1 METVLIGIA
10 IDVAFAIV
18 AYLCKDMFT
27 KVRAWWRTQ
36 GSTSITIPTS
46 CDRTLNN
53 VPKADQ
59 GNPIDVKKVVEDA
72 AERVL
77 MDRVPG
83 LATNIL
89 NRIARSYGTYA
100 NSVSDQH
107 VLKLGKP
114 GDIVGVV
121 DNPWETSGDMV
132 GVAHSPW
139 EFENNMWSQGCS
151 FEVDSSR
158 SVPNSELPS
167 LSFESGALALNT
179 PTRMAE
185 YVQATINNKR
195 RWLAEREAEERA
207 KMGKVMHKWNGW
219 LAERKAE
226 ERAKMGKVMHK
237 WNAVLE

>member
-46 CDRTLNN
+46 CDRTHND
-53 VPKADQ
+53 VHKADQ
-59 GNPIDVKKVVEDA
+59 GEPVDVEKVVEK

-77 MDRVPG
+77 MNRVPG

-89 NRIARSYGTYA
+89 NSIARSYGA
-100 NSVSDQH
+100 CVCDQH

-121 DNPWETSGDMV
+121 DNPWETPRGI
-132 GVAHSPW
+132 P
-139 EFENNMWSQGCS
+139 FENNMWSQGCS

-158 SVPNSELPS
+158 SVPNSGLPS
-167 LSFESGALALNT
+167 LSFESGALALDT
-179 PTRMAE
+179 PNRMAE

-195 RWLAEREAEERA
+195 R
-207 KMGKVMHKWNGW
+207 W

>member
-10 IDVAFAIV
+10 IDVTFAIV

-46 CDRTLNN
+46 CDLTHND

-59 GNPIDVKKVVEDA
+59 GEPVDVKMLVEDA

-77 MDRVPG
+77 MNRVPG

-89 NRIARSYGTYA
+89 NSIARAYGTYA
-100 NSVSDQH
+100 SSVSDQH

-121 DNPWETSGDMV
+121 DNPWETPG
-132 GVAHSPW
+132 GIP
-139 EFENNMWSQGCS
+139 FENNMWSQGCS

-158 SVPNSELPS
+158 SLPNSGLPS
-167 LSFESGALALNT
+167 LSFESGALALDT
-179 PTRMAE
+179 PIRMAE
-185 YVQATINNKR
+185 YVQASINNNR
-195 RWLAEREAEERA
+195 R
-207 KMGKVMHKWNGW
+207 W

>member
-10 IDVAFAIV
+10 IDVTFAIV

-46 CDRTLNN
+46 CDRTHND

-59 GNPIDVKKVVEDA
+59 GEPVDVKMLVEDA

-77 MDRVPG
+77 MNRVPG

-89 NRIARSYGTYA
+89 NSIARAYGTYA
-100 NSVSDQH
+100 SSVSDQH

-121 DNPWETSGDMV
+121 DNPWETPG
-132 GVAHSPW
+132 GIP
-139 EFENNMWSQGCS
+139 FENNMWSQGCS

-158 SVPNSELPS
+158 SVPNSGLPS
-167 LSFESGALALNT
+167 LSFESGALALNK
-179 PTRMAE
+179 PIRVAE
-185 YVQATINNKR
+185 YVQTTINNKR
-195 RWLAEREAEERA
+195 R
-207 KMGKVMHKWNGW
+207 W